1 MSAFCRL
8 PGKENQ
14 KGLLRKGSNAIPPV
28 FQETVCSANAAGR
41 RAEVGA
47 RVGLYLLRTVVQVCQ
62 DIKSLKHGT
71 HGIDDDEGPVSLQ
84 DAITQPA
91 QVAVRG
97 GIMVQGAECG
107 RGSPGTSCASL
118 RLSHHSQY
126 SHLTSVVRKG
136 RNWMLSTLRVL
147 CMCLRSEL
155 EGDPKGIVKNGSSVL
170 VIHPERQ
177 ADLLP
182 QADGSASP

>member
-14 KGLLRKGSNAIPPV
+14 KGLLRKGSNAILLV
-28 FQETVCSANAAGR
+28 FQETVCSANAAGCG
-41 RAEVGA
+41 AKVGA

-71 HGIDDDEGPVSLQ
+71 HGIDDDEGPISLQ

-97 GIMVQGAECG
+97 GIMVQGAECDRGVPRDLLRLPPPFPSQPTFSLDIRGEKRQELDAVHAPCPLHVPEVRAG
-107 RGSPGTSCASL
+107 RG
-118 RLSHHSQY
+118 
-126 SHLTSVVRKG
+126 
-136 RNWMLSTLRVL
+136 
-147 CMCLRSEL
+147 
-155 EGDPKGIVKNGSSVL
+155 PKGNC
-170 VIHPERQ
+170 
-177 ADLLP
+177 
-182 QADGSASP
+182 